1 MARKRARE
9 EPAEDQQLEPGR
21 AFNVA
26 EVQAAALAGEQRR
39 QATARDVARR
49 QGHLLC
55 CPVTCLVK
63 LHQIPPF
70 PTAGVLLTSPTST
83 QRTTP
88 LVQSTYM
95 QAAQRWC

>member
-9 EPAEDQQLEPGR
+9 ESAEDQHFEPG
-21 AFNVA
+21 AVNVA

-49 QGHLLC
+49 QAHWLC
-55 CPVTCLVK
+55 CPVSCLIKVQ
-63 LHQIPPF
+63 QIISL
-70 PTAGVLLTSPTST
+70 PTAGGLHTLPTST